1 MEVLVSKE
9 VQILSILMMLV
20 IFNYSAALS
29 IQVTSA
35 SKSDSHRKHFSIGV
49 VPSASQTAAD
59 NNGRHLSIAVVP
71 SATQNGAVNI
81 SVNDTVVAT
90 NINVTKKSLVIP
102 ITVPDS
108 VLSGPIRICAT
119 LVEPSPAQIC
129 THVENM
135 KQAEKNKVTLDLA
148 KALAG

>member
-1 MEVLVSKE
+1 MKVLYSKE

-20 IFNYSAALS
+20 IFNYSAAFS
-29 IQVTSA
+29 IQVASA
-35 SKSDSHRKHFSIGV
+35 SKSDSHRKHFS
-49 VPSASQTAAD
+49 SASQTAAD
-59 NNGRHLSIAVVP
+59 SHGRHFSLAVVP
-71 SATQNGAVNI
+71 SATQNGPVNI

>member
-1 MEVLVSKE
+1 MKVLYSKE

-29 IQVTSA
+29 ILVASA
-35 SKSDSHRKHFSIGV
+35 SKSDSHRKHFS
-49 VPSASQTAAD
+49 SASQTAAD
-59 NNGRHLSIAVVP
+59 SHGRHFSLAVVP
-71 SATQNGAVNI
+71 SATQNGPVNI